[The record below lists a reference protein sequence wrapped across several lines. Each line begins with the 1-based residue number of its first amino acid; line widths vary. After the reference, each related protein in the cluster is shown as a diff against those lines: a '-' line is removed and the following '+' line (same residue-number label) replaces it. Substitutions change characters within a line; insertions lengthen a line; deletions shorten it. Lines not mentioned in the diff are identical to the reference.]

1 MKRTIA
7 IVAGGDTSEFHVSLR
22 SAQGIY
28 SFIDK
33 EKYTLYIVEMHGLDW
48 HVQLPDGAKA
58 PVDRND
64 FSFVLDGEK
73 VTFDFAYITIH
84 GTPGEDGR
92 LQGYFDM
99 LHIPYSCCGVLAASL
114 TYDKFA
120 CNQYL
125 KGFGVRIAESLL
137 LRGGQSVTDEDV
149 MEKIGLPCFIKPS
162 LGGSSFGVTKVTA
175 KEQIQPAITK
185 AFAEAQEVVV
195 EAFMDGTEI
204 TCGCYKT
211 KDKSVVFPITEVV
224 SHNEYF
230 DYEAKYNGESDEI
243 TPARISDDLTRRV
256 QTLTSAIYDILG
268 AYGIIRVDYI
278 ITEGEKINLLEV
290 NTTPGMTA
298 TSFWSQKM
306 RACKT
311 KLEFQKTFCYGLL
324 WKLAKEATDGL
335 TLDHTALPADK
346 SAAYTYISNH
356 RDIILDSGFL
366 SILLVDQGMDTVEI
380 AIGDNLLVYPWIKKF
395 VRVNKSFIV
404 LRALTMRQMLEAS
417 ARMSR
422 YMHYTISEKKQSIW
436 IAQREGRAKDS
447 NDRTQD
453 SVLKMLAIGGEGD
466 VIDRLMEMNIA
477 PLAISYEYD
486 PCDFLKAQEFQ
497 LKRDIE
503 GYKKTTADD
512 LLNMQT
518 GLFGYKGRVHFQTG
532 ACMNDELAKMDRS
545 LPKPELFARMS
556 ALIDKRIHASYRM
569 YPNNYVAHDLLEGKE
584 DFSDHYTAED
594 KQRFTAYIEQ
604 QLERI
609 SIPNKDVDF
618 LRGKMLLMYANPLKN
633 YLAAIKE

>member
-1 MKRTIA
+1 MNMEFDEIRPYHDEELPQIYEELIA
-7 IVAGGDTSEFHVSLR
+7 DPAFQQVA
-22 SAQGIY
+22 SA
-28 SFIDK
+28 
-33 EKYTLYIVEMHGLDW
+33 
-48 HVQLPDGAKA
+48 
-58 PVDRND
+58 
-64 FSFVLDGEK
+64 
-73 VTFDFAYITIH
+73 
-84 GTPGEDGR
+84 
-92 LQGYFDM
+92 
-99 LHIPYSCCGVLAASL
+99 
-114 TYDKFA
+114 
-120 CNQYL
+120 
-125 KGFGVRIAESLL
+125 
-137 LRGGQSVTDEDV
+137 
-149 MEKIGLPCFIKPS
+149 
-162 LGGSSFGVTKVTA
+162 
-175 KEQIQPAITK
+175 
-185 AFAEAQEVVV
+185 
-195 EAFMDGTEI
+195 
-204 TCGCYKT
+204 
-211 KDKSVVFPITEVV
+211 VFPEVP
-224 SHNEYF
+224 F
-230 DYEAKYNGESDEI
+230 EAL
-243 TPARISDDLTRRV
+243 A
-256 QTLTSAIYDILG
+256 
-268 AYGIIRVDYI
+268 
-278 ITEGEKINLLEV
+278 
-290 NTTPGMTA
+290 
-298 TSFWSQKM
+298 QKM
-306 RACKT
+306 RTCKT
-311 KLEFQKTFCYGLL
+311 KLEFQKAFCYTILKRFARDTTQGV
-324 WKLAKEATDGL
+324 
-335 TLDHTALPADK
+335 TLDLTAQTDK
-346 SAAYTYISNH
+346 TSAYTYISNH

-366 SILLVDQGMDTVEI
+366 SVELIDKGMDTVEI
-380 AIGDNLLVYPWIKKF
+380 AIGDNLLIYPWIKKF

-404 LRALTMRQMLEAS
+404 QRALTMRQMLES
-417 ARMSR
+417 SGRMSR
-422 YMHYTISEKKQSIW
+422 YMHHTIKDKNQSIW